1 MNEREAKVAGNLLEN
16 WGELVRLLFEFR
28 EKWAKHLELVQ
39 IMNIDYVDSRL
50 QGYLSHGFNRAE
62 FYLALPDLV
71 EYARAQGGIEYLQIG
86 KEKKENGRG
95 TERPK
100 EGPKSYGRK

>member
-1 MNEREAKVAGNLLEN
+1 MNEQEAKVAGNLLEN
-16 WGELVRLLFEFR
+16 WGELVKLLFEFR
-28 EKWAKHLELVQ
+28 EKWAKHLGFVQ

-50 QGYLSHGFNRAE
+50 QRHLSHGFNRAE

-71 EYARAQGGIEYLQIG
+71 EYARSLGGIEYLQIG
-86 KEKKENGRG
+86 KEKKEDARG

-100 EGPKSYGRK
+100 EGPKTFRTR